1 MRPCV
6 ALQWHYLVSERK
18 VILTLIIIL
27 LHLIF
32 KTKISG
38 EVAVLGGIC
47 GVAIDLSCFLQN
59 LRFQKHA

>member
-1 MRPCV
+1 
-6 ALQWHYLVSERK
+6 VSERK

-32 KTKISG
+32 KTKILG
-38 EVAVLGGIC
+38 EVVVLGGIC
-47 GVAIDLSCFLQN
+47 DVAIDLSYFWQN